1 MRLDLHGMEGKN
13 PNYYMKT
20 LLLSLLLVLGAPSAV
35 AQTYSVTGPVS
46 VKAGGPF
53 KVSWTVTGMALRT
66 RDTIAMCDSAGRWIS
81 YAPTGG
87 LASGTMTFTAAPIP
101 VLTIKYFRTGTLGGS
116 LISTPTAVTYIYVIP
131 YPLTP
136 TAAYELH

>member
-1 MRLDLHGMEGKN
+1 MRHDLHGMEGKN
-13 PNYYMKT
+13 LNHHMKT
-20 LLLSLLLVLGAPSAV
+20 LLLSLFLVLGAFSAT
-35 AQTYSVTGPVS
+35 AQTYTVTGPVS

-53 KVSWTVTGMALRT
+53 KVSWAVTGTVLRT
-66 RDTIAMCDSAGRWIS
+66 RDTIAMCDSAGHWLS

-116 LISTPTAVTYIYVIP
+116 LVSTPAATTWVYVIP
-131 YPLTP
+131 
-136 TAAYELH
+136 